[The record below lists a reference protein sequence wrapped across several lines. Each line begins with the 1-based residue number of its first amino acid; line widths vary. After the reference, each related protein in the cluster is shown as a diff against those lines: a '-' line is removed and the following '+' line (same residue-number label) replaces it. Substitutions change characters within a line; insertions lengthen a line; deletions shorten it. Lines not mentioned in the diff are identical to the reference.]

1 MLIFNEAIAQTA
13 DAGAAATQGFDFM
26 SILPFALLIVVFYF
40 LLIRPQQKRMKEHK
54 SMVDNLR
61 RGDRVVSAGGLI
73 GTISRVGEGEE
84 VEVEIAS
91 GVVVTIV
98 KSTIT
103 TVINK
108 TAAGKDVK
116 VANDS
121 GATSKKTK
129 SKK

>member
-1 MLIFNEAIAQTA
+1 MSIFNEAIAQTA
-13 DAGAAATQGFDFM
+13 DAGAAAPQ
-26 SILPFALLIVVFYF
+26 SILMNLLPFGLLIVVFYF

-54 SMVDNLR
+54 TMVDNLR

-73 GTISRVGEGEE
+73 GTINRVGEGEE
-84 VEVEIAS
+84 IEVEIAN
-91 GVVVTIV
+91 GVIVTVV

-103 TVINK
+103 TIMNK
-108 TAAGKDVK
+108 NAAGVK

-121 GATSKKTK
+121 SAGQKKAK

>member
-1 MLIFNEAIAQTA
+1 MSIFNEAIAQTA
-13 DAGAAATQGFDFM
+13 DAGSAAAQGFDFM
-26 SILPFALLIVVFYF
+26 SILPFAMLIVVFYF

-54 SMVDNLR
+54 TMVDNLR

-84 VEVEIAS
+84 IEVEIAN
-91 GVVVTIV
+91 GVIVTVV

-103 TVINK
+103 TIINK
-108 TAAGKDVK
+108 NAAGVK

-121 GATSKKTK
+121 GAAQKKAK

>member
-1 MLIFNEAIAQTA
+1 MSIFNEAIAQTA
-13 DAGAAATQGFDFM
+13 DASAAAPQNILM
-26 SILPFALLIVVFYF
+26 NILPFALLIVVFYF

-54 SMVDNLR
+54 TMVDNLR

-73 GTISRVGEGEE
+73 GTISRVGEAEE
-84 VEVEIAS
+84 IEVEIAN
-91 GVVVTIV
+91 GVIVTVV

-103 TVINK
+103 TIINK
-108 TAAGKDVK
+108 NASGVK

-121 GATSKKTK
+121 GATQKKAK

>member
-1 MLIFNEAIAQTA
+1 MSIFNEAIAQTA
-13 DAGAAATQGFDFM
+13 DAGAAAAQGFDFM
-26 SILPFALLIVVFYF
+26 SILPFAMLIVVFYF

-54 SMVDNLR
+54 TMVDNLR

-73 GTISRVGEGEE
+73 GTINRVGEGEE
-84 VEVEIAS
+84 IEVEIAN
-91 GVVVTIV
+91 GVIVTVV

-103 TVINK
+103 TIINK
-108 TAAGKDVK
+108 NAAGVK

-121 GATSKKTK
+121 GAEQKKAK